1 MPDKIFVNLP
11 VKNLTTSIEFF
22 RGLGFEFDPQF
33 TDDNATCMI
42 VNDNIFVMLLTETY
56 FKNFTSKQ
64 LCNTRTDIETLV
76 ALSCASR
83 DEVNQLVDRGVSLG
97 GCEPR
102 DAMDH
107 GFMFQRTLEDL
118 DGHTWEL
125 FYMDPSHLQNTEQ

>member
-1 MPDKIFVNLP
+1 MPDKIFVNFP

-83 DEVNQLVDRGVSLG
+83 DEVNQLVERGVSLG
-97 GCEPR
+97 GREPR
-102 DAMDH
+102 EAMDH